1 MKKTIIIKTGDTLP
15 DIINACGDFEE
26 MIASGLRISRDK
38 LRVVNVTAHEALPDM
53 DQINGVVISGSH
65 AMVTQELD
73 WSLALEAWIRKWIA
87 AEIPLLGICFG
98 HQLMAKAMGGV
109 VDYHP
114 RGIEIGTTDVIC
126 LDECAKDPLFKDL
139 PPSFKAHV
147 IHSQSVIQLPPSAV
161 LLAKN
166 DFEPHHGFRLGAAA
180 WGVQFHPEADVAMTR
195 GYIENLV
202 ENVRSS
208 GQDPDQLIGLLE
220 ETPHATLL
228 LKTFGEI
235 VTSREKGQSVKKN

>member
-1 MKKTIIIKTGDTLP
+1 MKKTIIIKTGDTFP
-15 DIINACGDFEE
+15 DIIKACGDFEE

-73 WSLALEAWIRKWIA
+73 WSLALEAWIRKLISA
-87 AEIPLLGICFG
+87 GIPLLGICFG
-98 HQLMAKAMGGV
+98 HQLIAKALGGV

-114 RGIEIGTTDVIC
+114 RGIEIGTTDVTC
-126 LDECAKDPLFKDL
+126 LAECANDPLFKDL

-166 DFEPHHGFRLGAAA
+166 EFEPHHGFRIGTAA
-180 WGVQFHPEADVAMTR
+180 WGVQFHPEADVAVTR
-195 GYIENLV
+195 GYIENLSEDV
-202 ENVRSS
+202 LSS
-208 GQDPDQLIGLLE
+208 GQDPGQLIDHLE
-220 ETPHATLL
+220 ETPHASLL
-228 LKTFGEI
+228 LKIFGEI
-235 VTSREKGQSVKKN
+235 VMHP